1 MMRTKLSM
9 SAYRQAQHSWR
20 NRVATVVLA
29 MTALASAAVHAH
41 GNEARLVEFLDWK
54 KIDHISRVFGA
65 NRAHLEGLP
74 STSTRPQVRTVEGDS
89 CVVGELIG
97 VDIDNGYAFDI
108 DEPVELTLTIA
119 SEYTAPFIVGW
130 DMSGGSGA
138 GVTPEIKPDK
148 TKKFQEIKVT
158 LDRARLAGQGTQGA
172 DFALGGPG
180 GMVLC
185 NIKVER
191 SNKTVAPTSFGQLD
205 LTIKDAKTGGLIPA
219 RVGIYD
225 ASGRAP
231 LASDKSLMLQ
241 RFADDL
247 RMLAVNERTFWPSE
261 NRQAFYTDSNYSS
274 RLPVGTY
281 ELVATRGPE
290 YKAHKSAFTISKDA
304 TAKVSISLERYAD
317 MPAKNWYSGDAHI
330 HVTRDE
336 VADRNIWG
344 FVAAEDVHVGNL
356 LEMGNIQNVYFK
368 QPAAWGKASRFE
380 RDGHFIVSGQ
390 EAPRTR
396 QFGHTIHFNLER
408 PVHLKTEDY
417 FLYHKVFEDV
427 QAQGGISGFAHMG
440 WNNDGAN
447 GTGGGKMNR
456 GLVLLAPFGLVDFI
470 EVLQGGR
477 LTNDAWYRLLNLGYR
492 ITPAAGTDW
501 PYTDFPGVV
510 RNYVKLNGPL
520 NLDAWYASF
529 NAGHTFV
536 TNGPL
541 LSLNINGK
549 GMGDELRVK
558 RGAKL
563 KINADAVMNPD
574 VDSLDRI
581 ELVVLGDVK
590 DTKSAD
596 GKEKVELQT
605 EMTVDRST
613 WIAVRAYGSR
623 QDPRNTTIAHSAPV
637 YVVVDDEPTWKRD
650 EVPTIVAEL
659 RDRLQRILTDP
670 IDTPIQGN
678 EPWETRLTLT
688 DQWILQ
694 QPLLRPRVDAA
705 DTLYQKLLDKWSTY
719 SGVSPTAS
727 TSAPGSR

>member
-1 MMRTKLSM
+1 MRTKIGVTAS
-9 SAYRQAQHSWR
+9 RKVQATRHGR
-20 NRVATVVLA
+20 MAAAVACLT
-29 MTALASAAVHAH
+29 TLASMGAHAH
-41 GNEARLVEFLDWK
+41 GNEARLVDFLNWK
-54 KIDHISRVFGA
+54 KIEHISRVFGA

-74 STSTRPQVRTVEGDS
+74 STSVRPQIRMVEGDS

-97 VDIDNGYAFDI
+97 VDIDDRYAFDI
-108 DEPVELTLTIA
+108 DEPVDLTLTVA
-119 SEYTAPFIVGW
+119 AEYTAPFVVGW
-130 DMSGGSGA
+130 DMSGGTGA
-138 GVTPEIKPDK
+138 GVTAEIAPDK
-148 TKKFQEIKVT
+148 TKKFEEIKVT

-172 DFALGGPG
+172 DFALGAPG

-191 SNKTVAPTSFGQLD
+191 SNKTVAPTFFGQLE
-205 LTIKDAKTGGLIPA
+205 LTIKDSKTGGLVPA

-225 ASGRAP
+225 STGRAP

-247 RMLAVNERTFWPSE
+247 RMLSVNERTFWPSK
-261 NRQAFYTDSNYSS
+261 NRQAFYADGNYTS
-274 RLPVGTY
+274 RLPAGKY
-281 ELVATRGPE
+281 ELVITRGPE
-290 YKAHKSAFTISKDA
+290 FKAHTSTFTVTKGA
-304 TAKVSISLERYAD
+304 TAKVTASLERYAD
-317 MPAKNWYSGDAHI
+317 MPAKGWYSGDAHI

-344 FVAAEDVHVGNL
+344 FVAAENVHVGNL

-368 QPAAWGKASRFE
+368 QPASWGKASRFE

-417 FLYHKVFEDV
+417 FLYHKVFEEV
-427 QAQGGISGFAHMG
+427 AAQGGISGFAHMG
-440 WNNDGAN
+440 WNNAGEAGAAV
-447 GTGGGKMNR
+447 GKMNR
-456 GLVLLAPFGLVDFI
+456 GMVLLAPFGLVDFI

-477 LTNDAWYRLLNLGYR
+477 LTNEGWYRLLNLGYR
-492 ITPAAGTDW
+492 VTPAAGTDW
-501 PYTDFPGVV
+501 PYSDFPGVV

-529 NAGHTFV
+529 NAGRTFV

-541 LSLNINGK
+541 LNLNINGK
-549 GMGDELRVK
+549 GMGEELRVK
-558 RGAKL
+558 RGTKI
-563 KINADAVMNPD
+563 KINADAVLNPD
-574 VDSLDRI
+574 VDALDRI

-590 DTKSAD
+590 DTKTAG
-596 GKEKVELQT
+596 GKDKVELQT
-605 EMTVDRST
+605 EMTIERST
-613 WIAVRAYGSR
+613 WIAVRAYGSK
-623 QDPRNTTIAHSAPV
+623 QESRNMTIAHSAPV

-650 EVPTIVAEL
+650 EVPRIVAEL

-670 IDTPIQGN
+670 IDTPIAGN

-705 DTLYQKLLDKWSTY
+705 DALYAKLLDKWSKY
-719 SGVSPTAS
+719 SGVSPSAATAVS
-727 TSAPGSR
+727 GSP